1 MSGSLS
7 LEHVRAHYVL
17 PTKEVTLLLFAATKV
32 LRLRENNLAD
42 VKQLAA
48 MTAAHIENRPNWT

>member
-1 MSGSLS
+1 MCTFERIMCFLQRRS
-7 LEHVRAHYVL
+7 
-17 PTKEVTLLLFAATKV
+17 TLALFAATKV

>member
-1 MSGSLS
+1 
-7 LEHVRAHYVL
+7 
-17 PTKEVTLLLFAATKV
+17 VTLLLFAATKV
-32 LRLRENNLAD
+32 LRLRENMAD